1 MNIKVD
7 VEVTL
12 KPSSDFVYRKGG
24 NDVLTHHEKLKN
36 EIIENLVRDVL
47 KQKKTVAGGEVIRK
61 LPDELSGV
69 EKIRICEL
77 SRGDYGEMESEF
89 EVDTMGIHFNLYEF
103 VLTEDESLFEH
114 STSTG
119 NGKDV
124 VTAAKIWHLP
134 SVQFE
139 GIWETLIMEPG
150 IKTKLLSYV
159 ETMLWLSDAGVN
171 SKIIACNRLVLLH
184 GPPGTG
190 KTSLCKALSHKLAIR
205 LRDRYSSGMFVEIN
219 AHNLFSKFFSESGK
233 SVTQVFTAL
242 EEKISAYSDTFFC
255 ILMDEVESFTHVRQ
269 SNSGD
274 PSDAIRIV
282 NAILNQIDS
291 IKRYSN
297 VILLATS
304 NLTDSI
310 DPAFLDRA
318 DISQYIGL
326 PPQQGIY
333 QIYLSTL
340 KELERTNLI
349 SKMGDEC
356 PSTVALLSS
365 LENRVS
371 SCIYSTERLL
381 EISRHSAGLSGRT
394 LRKIPLVAFSM
405 LRSRKNVKLGEFLN
419 AMKIAVTAH
428 HKSTKK

>member
-150 IKTKLLSYV
+150 IKTK
-159 ETMLWLSDAGVN
+159 
-171 SKIIACNRLVLLH
+171 
-184 GPPGTG
+184 
-190 KTSLCKALSHKLAIR
+190 
-205 LRDRYSSGMFVEIN
+205 
-219 AHNLFSKFFSESGK
+219 SGK